1 MAPADRFGKLEPS
14 ALFLLERSADLAQ
27 GLTQEFDTLH
37 ILLMALI
44 EPDTAGSALQSF
56 ARYISDENR
65 KACESAIKVQLH
77 LHSRPASTPDALSSN
92 LTRCAE
98 ICNQEAQKR
107 SLRVTEA
114 LVLWSVTTQD
124 PIASQLLRALSID
137 LGGLGRDLERHFEI
151 TSKLPPLSSGLGGE
165 GRDHTEII
173 SPTTG
178 CQFANAHGVLMSNVL
193 NVLGNLD
200 RSQFA
205 MLIGRNGMPIYH
217 VGQVLADLL
226 AADTSFS
233 DERPRLQHN
242 YQGVYQLNLG
252 SLRELARIPNKPQ
265 PFEVLQAI
273 LRLAVQ
279 EHAILILKNMEILR
293 QRTEADERLLA
304 ALSNPGETL
313 ILGLY
318 EQAEY
323 GDHGPNITLNLANIN
338 NITAHA
344 YSSLQTKTLVHDY
357 YLPHWTERYSI
368 DFADNAF
375 DHIMALEPGAWINT
389 RRKTLPYLVVG
400 LASNSLQTILGGES
414 LVRDTAVMALDAF
427 EKLRE
432 EWATTEPRIR
442 HRFESVL
449 DEAFEEI
456 SGLLQKPMPEYDNQG
471 KQIVTRAHVTAQL
484 ICPND
489 SEFHYP
495 GHAPE
500 SLVSHLQDDL
510 PVHLQEVLYLRHS

>member
-1 MAPADRFGKLEPS
+1 
-14 ALFLLERSADLAQ
+14 
-27 GLTQEFDTLH
+27 
-37 ILLMALI
+37 
-44 EPDTAGSALQSF
+44 
-56 ARYISDENR
+56 
-65 KACESAIKVQLH
+65 
-77 LHSRPASTPDALSSN
+77 
-92 LTRCAE
+92 
-98 ICNQEAQKR
+98 
-107 SLRVTEA
+107 
-114 LVLWSVTTQD
+114 
-124 PIASQLLRALSID
+124 
-137 LGGLGRDLERHFEI
+137 
-151 TSKLPPLSSGLGGE
+151 
-165 GRDHTEII
+165 
-173 SPTTG
+173 
-178 CQFANAHGVLMSNVL
+178 MSNVL

-357 YLPHWTERYSI
+357 YLPHWTERYSM

-375 DHIMALEPGAWINT
+375 DHIMALEPGAWINV

-400 LASNSLQTILGGES
+400 LASDSLQTILGGES

-456 SGLLQKPMPEYDNQG
+456 SGLLQKPMPECDNQG

-510 PVHLQEVLYLRHS
+510 PMHLQEVLYLRHS